1 MDNEIM
7 NQDNNKILIYTS
19 DDGQVKI
26 EVRLEDENVWLT
38 QNAMAELFDTTK
50 QNISLHI
57 RNIFEENELN
67 ENSVVKENL
76 TTASDGKNYKTKFYN
91 LDLIISVGYR
101 VKSIRGTQFRIWA
114 NKLIKEYL
122 IKGYNLNVDRFKN
135 NGGGV
140 YFEEVLEKI
149 RDIRSSEKVF
159 WRKILDIYA
168 TSVDYDAKDEKT
180 KKFFKT
186 VQNKMHYAVHGN
198 TAAEVIFNRVDSEKE
213 NIGLTNFK
221 GNIPTKSETE
231 IAKNYLSEKELDM
244 LNRMVSAY
252 LDVAEYPF
260 NLSMDEKMKQL
271 LESIVIN
278 GIITPLIVR
287 KRHEGY
293 EIISGHRRKYIAEI
307 LNIKKLPCIVKEMN
321 DIEAILAMVDSN
333 IYRENILPSEKA
345 FAYKM
350 KLEAM
355 KNFDKKLII
364 LNVNSESWNL
374 NCAEFIDE
382 INNQNNMTINKY
394 IKLTNLIPELLEL
407 VDNKRIALRPAIELL
422 YLSKENQVI
431 IRNIFDMNEV
441 TPSLSQAI
449 QLKRLEQEGKLNED
463 VIEEILSKEKPNQKE
478 RFSIPYEDLKKYLQ
492 KNYSDKQIKNIIVE
506 ALNKYSKK

>member
-1 MDNEIM
+1 MNNEIM
-7 NQDNNKILIYTS
+7 NQDNIKILIYTS

-38 QNAMAELFDTTK
+38 QNAMAELFNTTK

-57 RNIFEENELN
+57 KNIFKEKELD

-140 YFEEVLEKI
+140 YFEEVLERI

-180 KKFFKT
+180 KEFFKT

-198 TAAEVIFNRVDSEKE
+198 TAAEVIFNRVNSEKE

-221 GNIPTKSETE
+221 GNIPAKSETE
-231 IAKNYLSEKELDM
+231 VAKNYLSEKELDM

-252 LDVAEYPF
+252 LDVAEINALNMHP
-260 NLSMDEKMKQL
+260 MTMKDWIREL
-271 LESIVIN
+271 DGFL
-278 GIITPLIVR
+278 TMTH
-287 KRHEGY
+287 KD
-293 EIISGHRRKYIAEI
+293 I
-307 LNIKKLPCIVKEMN
+307 LNGAGTISHEKALEKAHQEYDKYMKSHLTQAEKDYLEIMGEDIKKLK
-321 DIEAILAMVDSN
+321 
-333 IYRENILPSEKA
+333 
-345 FAYKM
+345 
-350 KLEAM
+350 
-355 KNFDKKLII
+355 
-364 LNVNSESWNL
+364 
-374 NCAEFIDE
+374 
-382 INNQNNMTINKY
+382 
-394 IKLTNLIPELLEL
+394 
-407 VDNKRIALRPAIELL
+407 
-422 YLSKENQVI
+422 
-431 IRNIFDMNEV
+431 
-441 TPSLSQAI
+441 
-449 QLKRLEQEGKLNED
+449 
-463 VIEEILSKEKPNQKE
+463 
-478 RFSIPYEDLKKYLQ
+478 
-492 KNYSDKQIKNIIVE
+492 
-506 ALNKYSKK
+506 

>member
-38 QNAMAELFDTTK
+38 QNAMAELFNTTK

-57 RNIFEENELN
+57 KNIFEENELN

-122 IKGYNLNVDRFKN
+122 IKGYNLNVDKFKN

-168 TSVDYDAKDEKT
+168 TSIDYDAKDEKT
-180 KKFFKT
+180 KEFFKT

-231 IAKNYLSEKELDM
+231 VAKNYLSEKELDM

-252 LDVAEYPF
+252 LKAHEEYDKYMKSHLTQAEKDY
-260 NLSMDEKMKQL
+260 L
-271 LESIVIN
+271 
-278 GIITPLIVR
+278 
-287 KRHEGY
+287 
-293 EIISGHRRKYIAEI
+293 EIIGED
-307 LNIKKLPCIVKEMN
+307 IKKLK
-321 DIEAILAMVDSN
+321 
-333 IYRENILPSEKA
+333 
-345 FAYKM
+345 
-350 KLEAM
+350 
-355 KNFDKKLII
+355 
-364 LNVNSESWNL
+364 
-374 NCAEFIDE
+374 
-382 INNQNNMTINKY
+382 
-394 IKLTNLIPELLEL
+394 
-407 VDNKRIALRPAIELL
+407 
-422 YLSKENQVI
+422 
-431 IRNIFDMNEV
+431 
-441 TPSLSQAI
+441 
-449 QLKRLEQEGKLNED
+449 
-463 VIEEILSKEKPNQKE
+463 
-478 RFSIPYEDLKKYLQ
+478 
-492 KNYSDKQIKNIIVE
+492 
-506 ALNKYSKK
+506 

>member
-1 MDNEIM
+1 MDNGVARK
-7 NQDNNKILIYTS
+7 NNDIIFYTT

-57 RNIFEENELN
+57 KNIFEEKELD

-76 TTASDGKNYKTKFYN
+76 TTASDGKKYKTKFYN

-140 YFEEVLEKI
+140 YFEELLEKI

-168 TSVDYDAKDEKT
+168 TSIDYNARDEKT
-180 KKFFKT
+180 KEFFKT

-213 NIGLTNFK
+213 NIGLTNFS
-221 GNIPTKSETE
+221 GNSPTKAETE
-231 IAKNYLSEKELDM
+231 IAKNYLSEKELDL

-252 LDVAEYPF
+252 LDVAE
-260 NLSMDEKMKQL
+260 
-271 LESIVIN
+271 IN
-278 GIITPLIVR
+278 ALNMHPMTMEDWIKELDGFLTMTH
-287 KRHEGY
+287 KD
-293 EIISGHRRKYIAEI
+293 I
-307 LNIKKLPCIVKEMN
+307 LNGAGKISHEKALQKAHEEYDKYMKTHLTQAEKDYLEIMGEDIKKLK
-321 DIEAILAMVDSN
+321 
-333 IYRENILPSEKA
+333 
-345 FAYKM
+345 
-350 KLEAM
+350 
-355 KNFDKKLII
+355 
-364 LNVNSESWNL
+364 
-374 NCAEFIDE
+374 
-382 INNQNNMTINKY
+382 
-394 IKLTNLIPELLEL
+394 
-407 VDNKRIALRPAIELL
+407 
-422 YLSKENQVI
+422 
-431 IRNIFDMNEV
+431 
-441 TPSLSQAI
+441 
-449 QLKRLEQEGKLNED
+449 
-463 VIEEILSKEKPNQKE
+463 
-478 RFSIPYEDLKKYLQ
+478 
-492 KNYSDKQIKNIIVE
+492 
-506 ALNKYSKK
+506 